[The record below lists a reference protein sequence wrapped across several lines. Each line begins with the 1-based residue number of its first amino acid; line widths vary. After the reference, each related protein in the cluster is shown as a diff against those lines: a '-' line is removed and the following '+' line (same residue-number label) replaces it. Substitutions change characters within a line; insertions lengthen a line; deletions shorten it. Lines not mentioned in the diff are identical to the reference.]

1 MFIIITMNNYK
12 EVLLFSEK
20 KLLYVEIEKA
30 TILICCGF
38 MRNRNGKKIKN
49 KKEKE
54 KERKNKQSHGEHKI
68 YVVRSYAYVH
78 GWRFGESFT
87 KKTTR
92 LQWRDTRLS

>member
-38 MRNRNGKKIKN
+38 MRNRNGNKIK
-49 KKEKE
+49 
-54 KERKNKQSHGEHKI
+54 
-68 YVVRSYAYVH
+68 
-78 GWRFGESFT
+78 
-87 KKTTR
+87 
-92 LQWRDTRLS
+92 